1 MSEKIKKLLISNFLP
16 ATKNN
21 NNSIIM
27 NIIFKDRNFLMESAL
42 KITCSNG
49 TWETNFF
56 VSKTCYDKKKDWEA
70 GEKERNK
77 DIKKGEK
84 CVYQRRKMSSH
95 SRGS

>member
-1 MSEKIKKLLISNFLP
+1 
-16 ATKNN
+16 
-21 NNSIIM
+21 
-27 NIIFKDRNFLMESAL
+27 MESAL

-49 TWETNFF
+49 TWETKFF
-56 VSKTCYDKKKDWEA
+56 VSKTCYDKKKRRDREA
-70 GEKERNK
+70 GEKEDRYK